1 MNKVVHVITAELRA
15 AILPIIFFLVVFH
28 LVDITKTLILE
39 AYRITPTSAVFATIG
54 ALIIAKAVL
63 IADKLPFIS
72 LFATK
77 PLMFTVLWKTLNY
90 SILFLVFR
98 CIEEI
103 IPLVSKYGS
112 LGGAS
117 EHLIDEVSWPH
128 FWAIQIW
135 LIVSLLLY
143 TLISEFVGLFG
154 AEKFKKALFGSKAR

>member
-1 MNKVVHVITAELRA
+1 MNKIVHVISAEIRA

-28 LVDITKTLILE
+28 LVAITKTLILE
-39 AYRITPTSAVFATIG
+39 AYRITPTGAAFATIG

-63 IADKLPFIS
+63 IADKLPFIN

-77 PLMFTVLWKTLNY
+77 PLMFNILWKTLNY

-98 CIEEI
+98 YIEEI

-117 EHLIDEVSWPH
+117 EHLIEEVSWPH

-143 TLISEFVGLFG
+143 NLIAEFIGLFG
-154 AEKFKKALFGSKAR
+154 AEKIKRALLGSQAL